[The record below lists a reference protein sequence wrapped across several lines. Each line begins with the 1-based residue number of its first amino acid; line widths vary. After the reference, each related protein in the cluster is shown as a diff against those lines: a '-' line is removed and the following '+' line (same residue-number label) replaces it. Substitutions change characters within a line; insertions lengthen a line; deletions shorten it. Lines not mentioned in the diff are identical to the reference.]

1 MRIKITFLRG
11 LIAIARIDAIRD
23 LDRDNLTVADM
34 ELIPETEQLLEKLTG
49 LRVHIEQEE

>member
-11 LIAIARIDAIRD
+11 LLTIAVIDAIRD

-34 ELIPETEQLLEKLTG
+34 ELIPQTEQLLGKLTG